1 MSFQA
6 RHRWVI
12 SKLKWILDVESEGFV
27 EDSLREEKN
36 LTLLNDLFK
45 AKGPRRLFFFY
56 QVREAQNE
64 QGEWVPISDEMSLYA
79 TDGRTEPLRGRAVWF
94 LRKANVPDLD
104 LGKTSD
110 GLLSFGSIDG
120 GVLDSIEGTM
130 FKCYTPMLETK
141 ADWGRNNAQQTKDFL
156 FGTERFLSVLQTS
169 LKTMTAGLALR
180 KPDGK

>member
-94 LRKANVPDLD
+94 LRKA
-104 LGKTSD
+104 KHTTSRIVYIILT
-110 GLLSFGSIDG
+110 LLS
-120 GVLDSIEGTM
+120 T
-130 FKCYTPMLETK
+130 
-141 ADWGRNNAQQTKDFL
+141 
-156 FGTERFLSVLQTS
+156 
-169 LKTMTAGLALR
+169 
-180 KPDGK
+180 

>member
-1 MSFQA
+1 MTKIFDFDTKAFFKSCEISFKNKTCSFKFN
-6 RHRWVI
+6 
-12 SKLKWILDVESEGFV
+12 SKTNQKLNKILIDKSKSNQKIAILIDGKELMLDGSLKGQ

-94 LRKANVPDLD
+94 LRKAREN
-104 LGKTSD
+104 
-110 GLLSFGSIDG
+110 
-120 GVLDSIEGTM
+120 
-130 FKCYTPMLETK
+130 
-141 ADWGRNNAQQTKDFL
+141 
-156 FGTERFLSVLQTS
+156 
-169 LKTMTAGLALR
+169 
-180 KPDGK
+180 